1 MYSYEQRKKAVELY
15 IKFDKS
21 AYSVVRE
28 LGYPTFNML
37 KLWYREYLEEGDLHK
52 KSRMQSGYT
61 AEQRAIAVT
70 YYQEHGRGLA
80 RTVKAIG
87 YPCRQLLG
95 KWVHE
100 DLPANC
106 HPVKRGQSGV
116 DYTDKQ
122 KMDAVVSVVSG
133 EKTAKQLH
141 AEIGINRNT
150 VYQWKRQ
157 LLGEENNPEMKK
169 RSPKE
174 PKKPASEQEI
184 DLRAE
189 CGTLKEERDR
199 LQKQVRKLQME
210 KDILEKAAEIIKK
223 DEGIGIDTLSNREKA
238 MIIDA
243 LTCRYTIKQLLLSLQ
258 MAKSSYFYQCHAM
271 KKDKYELVRQDLR
284 EVFTENRQ
292 CYGYRRLHAVLT
304 SKGRTISEK
313 VVLRL
318 MHEEHLVVP
327 FGKRKKY
334 SSYKGELSP
343 EIENLL
349 KRDFHA
355 ENPNEKWL
363 SDITEFSI
371 PAGKVYLSP
380 MVDCFDGYVTSWTRG
395 TSPSAEMVNSMLD
408 AAVGTLK
415 AGEYPLVH
423 TDRGSHYR
431 WPGWIE
437 RMDSARLVRSMSKKG
452 CSPDN
457 SACEGFFGRLKNEMF
472 YTRSWFG
479 VSIDEF
485 CALLDDYIY
494 WYNEKRIKM
503 SLGGRSPLEY
513 RRSLG
518 LAS

>member
-1 MYSYEQRKKAVELY
+1 MYSYEQRMEAVELY
-15 IKFDKS
+15 LQYDKS
-21 AYSVVRE
+21 AYAVIRD
-28 LGYPTFNML
+28 LRYPSFNML
-37 KLWYREYLEEGDLHK
+37 KLWYREFLENGDLHR
-52 KSRMQSGYT
+52 KSRLQKGYT
-61 AEQRAIAVT
+61 AEEKKVAIG
-70 YYQEHGRGLA
+70 YYQEHGRSLT
-80 RTVKAIG
+80 RTVKALG

-95 KWVHE
+95 KWVSQ
-100 DLPANC
+100 DSSCDFQPL
-106 HPVKRGQSGV
+106 KRERLAVQ
-116 DYTDKQ
+116 YTDKQ
-122 KMDAVVSVVSG
+122 KMAAVVSVASG
-133 EKTAKQLH
+133 EKTSKQIQ
-141 AEIGINRNT
+141 AELGVTQST

-157 LLGEENNPEMKK
+157 LLGEEGDSEMRKK
-169 RSPKE
+169 SPKGSE
-174 PKKPASEQEI
+174 KASSEQEI
-184 DLRAE
+184 QLRSE
-189 CGTLKEERDR
+189 CDTLKEERDR

-210 KDILEKAAEIIKK
+210 KDILEKAAEILKK
-223 DEGIGIDTLSNREKA
+223 GEGIGIDTLPNREKA

-243 LTCRYTIKQLLLSLQ
+243 LADRYAIQRLLLSLH

-271 KKDKYELVRQDLR
+271 KKDKYELVRKDLR
-284 EVFTENRQ
+284 EAFAENRQ
-292 CYGYRRLHAVLT
+292 CYGYRRLHSVLT

-318 MHEEHLVVP
+318 MHEENLVVP
-327 FGKRKKY
+327 SVKRKKY

-343 EIENLL
+343 EVENIV

-380 MVDCFDGYVTSWTRG
+380 IVDCFDGYVVSWTRG
-395 TSPSAEMVNSMLD
+395 TSPNADMVNSMLD
-408 AAVGTLK
+408 AAVETL
-415 AGEYPLVH
+415 GDCEHPLVH
-423 TDRGSHYR
+423 TDRGCHYR

-437 RMDSARLVRSMSKKG
+437 RMDDAKLVRSMSKKG

-457 SACEGFFGRLKNEMF
+457 SACEGFFGRLKTEMF
-472 YTRSWFG
+472 YNRNWFG
-479 VSIDEF
+479 VSIEEF

-518 LAS
+518 LVS

>member
-1 MYSYEQRKKAVELY
+1 MYSYEKRKKAVELY
-15 IKFDKS
+15 IKFGKS
-21 AYSVVRE
+21 ASAVVRE
-28 LGYPTFNML
+28 LGYPDVKML
-37 KLWYREYLEEGDLHK
+37 RAWYREYLESGDLHK
-52 KSRMQSGYT
+52 KNRLGYT
-61 AEQRAIAVT
+61 SEQRAAAVQ
-70 YYQEHGRGLA
+70 YYLEHGRSLA
-80 RTVKAIG
+80 RTVRALG
-87 YPCRQLLG
+87 YPCRSLLG
-95 KWVHE
+95 EWVHE
-100 DLPANC
+100 DLPSSC
-106 HPVKRGQSGV
+106 HPLKRGKAV
-116 DYTDKQ
+116 VEYTDKQ
-122 KMDAVVSVVSG
+122 KVDAVVSVVSG
-133 EKTAKQLH
+133 EKKVKQLE
-141 AEIGINRNT
+141 AEIGVTQSTI
-150 VYQWKRQ
+150 YKWKRQ
-157 LLGEENNPEMKK
+157 LLGEEGNPEMRKK
-169 RSPKE
+169 SQK
-174 PKKPASEQEI
+174 KLMKPATEQEI
-184 DLRAE
+184 GLRVE
-189 CGTLKEERDR
+189 CDELKEERDR
-199 LQKQVRKLQME
+199 LQKQVQKLQME

-223 DEGIGIDTLSNREKA
+223 GEGIGIDTLSNREKA

-243 LTCRYTIKQLLLSLQ
+243 LTYRYTIKQLLLSLH

-271 KKDKYELVRQDLR
+271 KKDKYELVRKDLR
-284 EVFTENRQ
+284 KAFIENRQ
-292 CYGYRRLHAVLT
+292 CYGYRRLHSVLA
-304 SKGRTISEK
+304 SKGRPISEK

-327 FGKRKKY
+327 FVKRKKY

-343 EIENLL
+343 EVENVI

-380 MVDCFDGYVTSWTRG
+380 IVDCFDGYVTSWTRG
-395 TSPSAEMVNSMLD
+395 PSPNAEMVNSMLD

-437 RMDSARLVRSMSKKG
+437 RMDSAGLVRSMSKKG

-472 YTRSWFG
+472 YNRNWSG
-479 VSIDEF
+479 VSIEEF

-518 LAS
+518 LTS

>member
-1 MYSYEQRKKAVELY
+1 
-15 IKFDKS
+15 
-21 AYSVVRE
+21 
-28 LGYPTFNML
+28 ML
-37 KLWYREYLEEGDLHK
+37 TLWYREYLEEGDLHK

-61 AEQRAIAVT
+61 VEQRNVAIQ
-70 YYQEHGRGLA
+70 YYEEHGRGLA
-80 RTVKAIG
+80 RTVRALG

-100 DLPANC
+100 HLPAHC
-106 HPVKRGQSGV
+106 HPVKRGRSGV

-122 KMDAVVSVVSG
+122 KMDAVVSVASG
-133 EKTAKQLH
+133 EKKVKQLE
-141 AEIGINRNT
+141 AEIGVTQSTI
-150 VYQWKRQ
+150 YQWKRQ
-157 LLGEENNPEMKK
+157 LLGEEGNPEMRKK
-169 RSPKE
+169 SKKE
-174 PKKPASEQEI
+174 AKQPASEQEI
-184 DLRAE
+184 DLKAE
-189 CGTLKEERDR
+189 CDTLKEERDK
-199 LQKQVRKLQME
+199 LQKQVQKLQME
-210 KDILEKAAEIIKK
+210 KEILEKAAEIIKK
-223 DEGIGIDTLSNREKA
+223 DEGIGIDTLSNKEKA

-271 KKDKYELVRQDLR
+271 KRDKYELVRKELK
-284 EVFTENRQ
+284 EVFVENRQ
-292 CYGYRRLHAVLT
+292 CYGYRRLDSVLT

-318 MHEEHLVVP
+318 MHEEDLAVP
-327 FGKRKKY
+327 FVKKKKY
-334 SSYKGELSP
+334 NSYKGELSP
-343 EIENLL
+343 EVENII

-355 ENPNEKWL
+355 EIPNEKWL

-395 TSPSAEMVNSMLD
+395 PSPNAEMVNSMLD

-437 RMDSARLVRSMSKKG
+437 RMDTAGLVRSMSKKG

-479 VSIDEF
+479 ISIEEF

-503 SLGGRSPLEY
+503 SLGGMSPLEY

>member
-1 MYSYEQRKKAVELY
+1 MKAVELY
-15 IKFDKS
+15 LKFNKS
-21 AYSVVRE
+21 AYAVIRD

-37 KLWYREYLEEGDLHK
+37 KPWYREYLENGDLHK

-61 AEQRAIAVT
+61 ATQKNVAIQ
-70 YYQEHGRGLA
+70 YYQEHGRSLT
-80 RTVKAIG
+80 RTVKALG

-95 KWVHE
+95 KWVYK

-116 DYTDKQ
+116 NYTDKQ
-122 KMDAVVSVVSG
+122 KMNAVISVVSG
-133 EKTAKQLH
+133 EKTVKQLH
-141 AEIGINRNT
+141 AEIGVNRNT

-169 RSPKE
+169 RAPKE

-184 DLRAE
+184 DLRGE
-189 CGTLKEERDR
+189 CDTLKEERDR
-199 LQKQVRKLQME
+199 LQKQVQKLQME

-243 LTCRYTIKQLLLSLQ
+243 LTSKYPIKQLLLSLH
-258 MAKSSYFYQCHAM
+258 MAKSSYFYQCRAM
-271 KKDKYELVRQDLR
+271 KKDKYELVRKELK
-284 EVFTENRQ
+284 EIFAENRQ
-292 CYGYRRLHAVLT
+292 CYSYRRLHSVLI
-304 SKGRTISEK
+304 SKDRTISEK

-318 MHEEHLVVP
+318 MHEENLVVP
-327 FGKRKKY
+327 FVKRKKY
-334 SSYKGELSP
+334 NSYKGELSP
-343 EIENLL
+343 EVENII

-380 MVDCFDGYVTSWTRG
+380 IVDCFDGYVTSWTRG
-395 TSPSAEMVNSMLD
+395 PSPNAEMVNSMLD
-408 AAVGTLK
+408 AAVGTLN

-431 WPGWIE
+431 WPGWID
-437 RMDSARLVRSMSKKG
+437 RMNTAKLMRSMSKKG
-452 CSPDN
+452 CSV
-457 SACEGFFGRLKNEMF
+457 SVGRKQPQIV
-472 YTRSWFG
+472 G
-479 VSIDEF
+479 
-485 CALLDDYIY
+485 
-494 WYNEKRIKM
+494 
-503 SLGGRSPLEY
+503 
-513 RRSLG
+513 
-518 LAS
+518 